1 MKQVLSKFK
10 NVAAAWLPLSAFAA
24 FAGLLAMTLVRAHL
38 RETPYILGEWNR
50 VYYLL
55 WALLALMILS
65 ALKDRRLAS
74 AAFGLLVVMAV
85 CIIFGEMNLSR
96 VDECCHLDYIC
107 YVAKMHRLPKMT
119 QLINTQRI
127 MRTGAIG
134 GLTAGRR
141 YEAVQVPLYYL
152 LMSVPAM
159 LIRNMRALLY
169 FCRLAGLGMWC
180 GAICLYRKIL
190 LKLHSEGLLK
200 DYPTA
205 FCLLCLFGMNPGVLI
220 RCIFVSNEPLTI
232 LLTAG
237 ALYVTVQILLYGYS
251 LRRAAAGTL
260 LCICLF
266 YTKSTGVFVIGGLW
280 LVLLYRRR
288 LGICILSAAAY
299 AASAVPWFLRSLR
312 LYGSFTGM
320 NEHIN
325 LVINNI
331 NPMQL
336 PINPYTEI
344 FCIFIKKYF
353 IPADV
358 EFPGTFAVYINI
370 AVSVL
375 VICLLAVCILRELLR
390 LFRYLAGKWRFCYST
405 EEKRDYLLMIS
416 AALAMANISMLAISS
431 VSTLLDTLIGRYLY
445 FLILPLSVLFTDL
458 TERYRQRIF
467 CAGITAVVLSVLFL
481 DTFTWYA
488 ASIGGQHGWFEPE
501 YEHVLYEQMETNA
514 GRVQKIVMKQM
525 TEEWISAFDAGAGEE
540 ADTNNG

>member
-1 MKQVLSKFK
+1 MKQVVSKGK
-10 NVAAAWLPLSAFAA
+10 NVLAARWPVFAFAA
-24 FAGLLAMTLVRAHL
+24 FAGLLAMTLIRAHL
-38 RETPYILGEWNR
+38 QEAPYILGEWNR

-55 WALLALMILS
+55 WALLALMIFS
-65 ALKDRRLAS
+65 FRKDRRYALAGFCLLLIM
-74 AAFGLLVVMAV
+74 AAV
-85 CIIFGEMNLSR
+85 IIFGEMNLSR

-107 YVAKMHRLPKMT
+107 YVAKTHRLPKMT
-119 QLINTQRI
+119 QLINTKRI
-127 MRTGAIG
+127 MQTGAVG

-141 YEAVQVPLYYL
+141 YEAVQVPLYYV

-180 GAICLYRKIL
+180 GALFLYRKIL
-190 LKLHSEGLLK
+190 RQLHGAGLLK
-200 DYPTA
+200 DYTTA
-205 FCLLCLFGMNPGVLI
+205 FGLLCLFGMNPGVLI

-237 ALYVTVQILLYGYS
+237 VLYTVVQILLHGHS

-266 YTKSTGVFVIGGLW
+266 YTKSTGVFVIGALW
-280 LVLLYRRR
+280 LILLYYRR
-288 LGICILSAAAY
+288 LGTCILSASVY
-299 AASAVPWFLRSLR
+299 AASAVPWFARNLR
-312 LYGSFTGM
+312 LYGSVSGM
-320 NEHIN
+320 NMHIN

-331 NPMQL
+331 NPLQL

-344 FCIFIKKYF
+344 FSIFVKKYF

-358 EFPGTFAVYINI
+358 EDPRIFAVYLNI

-375 VICLLAVCILRELLR
+375 VICLLAACIVRELLR
-390 LFRYLAGKWRFCYST
+390 LFRYLAGKWTFRYTT

-445 FLILPLSVLFTDL
+445 FLILPLTVLSADL
-458 TERYRQRIF
+458 TERYRQQAL

-481 DTFTWYA
+481 DTYSWYA
-488 ASIGGQHGWFEPE
+488 ASIGGQHGWFGQE
-501 YEHVLYEQMETNA
+501 YVLYEKMETRA
-514 GRVQKIVMKQM
+514 AEVQKLAVKKM
-525 TEEWISAFDAGAGEE
+525 TKGWTSAFRPDEGKE
-540 ADTNNG
+540 AELNNG